1 MVGCR
6 NNGSA
11 VRIENNGFFV
21 PVIVVLSMLM
31 PCFASSEAGDASAG
45 QSSVVAEQQAV
56 GLELGIVAPGAVEPG
71 ARAPD
76 FRLKDLQ
83 GKLLQLSDFRGTPVV
98 LNFFAS
104 WCGPCLTELPLLQEA
119 HVKAETQG
127 FVVLGVGFQDSRGA
141 IEILAEETNLTFPI
155 VIDGDN
161 SVGRAYRV
169 IGPPYTFFIDAQGAV
184 IDVIAGAMEQGVL
197 ERHLIQL
204 VTGHDDAA

>member
-11 VRIENNGFFV
+11 VWIENNGYFLPF
-21 PVIVVLSMLM
+21 IVVLSMLI
-31 PCFASSEAGDASAG
+31 PCVAGSEAGDTNPDQPG
-45 QSSVVAEQQAV
+45 VVAERQVAS
-56 GLELGIVAPGAVEPG
+56 LELGIVAPGATEPG
-71 ARAPD
+71 AKAPD

-83 GKLLQLSDFRGTPVV
+83 QKPIQLSDFLGTPVV

-127 FVVLGVGFQDSRGA
+127 FVVLGVGFQDSRSA
-141 IEILAEETNLTFPI
+141 IELLAQETNLTFPI

-169 IGPPYTFFIDAQGAV
+169 IGPPYTFFIDAKGTV
-184 IDVIAGAMEQGVL
+184 IDVIAGAMEQDVL
-197 ERHLIQL
+197 ERHLNQL
-204 VTGHDDAA
+204 VIGRDDAA